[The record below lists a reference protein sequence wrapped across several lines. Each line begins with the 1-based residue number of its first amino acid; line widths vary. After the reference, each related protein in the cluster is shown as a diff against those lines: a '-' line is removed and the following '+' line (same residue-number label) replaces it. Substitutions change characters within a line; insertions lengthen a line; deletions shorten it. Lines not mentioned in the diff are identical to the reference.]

1 MPRGRG
7 IYDDEGDDDR
17 AQRRRADEAAKAPP
31 EDVPEPESGGEVP
44 EPPD

>member
-7 IYDDEGDDDR
+7 IYDDEGDDDK
-17 AQRRRADEAAKAPP
+17 AQHRRVEEAAKTPS
-31 EDVPEPESGGEVP
+31 EDIPDAESSGEVP